1 MIGASATLRSQLL
14 RWLLIPL
21 IALGA
26 IDAVLTQITVE
37 DTVNATYDRSLYASA
52 LAISEHIAFSDSK
65 AAVDLPPVA
74 LEMLDTPDQERIF
87 YRVSYQ
93 DGGRGEIFVTG
104 YPDLPSPAA
113 PGALATPIFYEEPYR
128 GETVRIAALRAALPA
143 EQPVVALVQVAET
156 LRGRRTLT
164 RTLVGRALGSQVLL
178 ILLAGGLVWFA
189 VKRGL
194 TPLAELSRE
203 VAHRSAAD
211 LTPLQPQHVP
221 DEVSP
226 LIHAINQLMA
236 RVRDAIAAQRRFIA
250 DASHQLR
257 TPLAVLR
264 TQAEMALRQEEL
276 GPIKEAVAQLRDH
289 SQATSHLASQLLS
302 LARAEPAS
310 EAAIGVGLL
319 DLTAVAREACSALVP
334 EALRRQVD
342 LGFDGKEPATIRGRS
357 YLVRELIANVVE
369 NAMRYSGRGA
379 TVTVTVTKPGARL
392 VRLCVEDDGPG
403 IPVHERARVFE
414 RFYRVPASAGEGAG
428 LGLSI
433 VQEIAKG
440 HGATVLLL
448 DGPSGRGL
456 RVEVQ
461 FPAAAPG

>member
-1 MIGASATLRSQLL
+1 
-14 RWLLIPL
+14 
-21 IALGA
+21 
-26 IDAVLTQITVE
+26 
-37 DTVNATYDRSLYASA
+37 
-52 LAISEHIAFSDSK
+52 ISEHIGFANGT

-74 LEMLDTPDQERIF
+74 LEILDTPDQERIF
-87 YRVSYQ
+87 YRVSHQ
-93 DGGRGEIFVTG
+93 DGGGREVFVTG
-104 YPDLPSPAA
+104 YSDLPVPPSSALGKPA
-113 PGALATPIFYEEPYR
+113 FYEEQYR
-128 GETVRIAALRAALPA
+128 GEAVRLAALRAALPA

-156 LRGRRTLT
+156 VRGRKALT
-164 RTLVGRALGSQVLL
+164 RALVVRSLGSQVLL
-178 ILLAGGLVWFA
+178 ILLAAGIVWFA

-203 VAHRSAAD
+203 VAHRSAVD
-211 LTPLQPQHVP
+211 LTPLQPQHAP
-221 DEVSP
+221 EEVSP
-226 LIHAINQLMA
+226 RIYAINQLMA
-236 RVRDAIAAQRRFIA
+236 RVREAISAQRRFIA

-264 TQAEMALRQEEL
+264 TQAEMALRQDEL

-310 EAAIGVGLL
+310 EAALDFALL

-334 EALRRQVD
+334 EALGRQVD
-342 LGFDGKEPATIRGRS
+342 LGFDGKEPAIVRGRS
-357 YLVRELIANVVE
+357 YLLRELIANLVE

-379 TVTVTVTKPGARL
+379 TVTVTVSKASARL

-403 IPVHERARVFE
+403 IPMPQRARVFE
-414 RFYRVPASAGEGAG
+414 RFYRVPGSAGDGAG

-433 VQEIAKG
+433 VREIANG

-456 RVEVQ
+456 RVEVH
-461 FPAAAPG
+461 FPDVASE